1 MREKDPESRGWI
13 LTLPFAEYDRAAV
26 EEGLGRYTAYV
37 GQHERG
43 EETGYEHWQVYLE
56 HATPVRFSTLHNLFP
71 KGHFERRQGIRAQA
85 VEYVTKE
92 ETRVGDRI
100 EHGHIDVTTRQ
111 GQRSDLEEL
120 HGRVMAGESVDDLL
134 MNDHRALL
142 NHRGLREL
150 QTARD
155 NKTKPLELRGVK
167 AFYLYGET
175 RTGKTSYL
183 FDQYGDEMFRVSSYK
198 HPYDAYSDQPV
209 LVLDDFSSQVPMD
222 LMLNILD
229 IYPMQLPCRYRDK
242 WADFETVWVVSNLPL
257 ERQYTDVRDRCPEQ
271 WEAFRARF
279 SQVYCM
285 TADGMQPEA

>member
-1 MREKDPESRGWI
+1 MKEKDFESRGWI

-43 EETGYEHWQVYLE
+43 EDTGYEHWQIYLDNR
-56 HATPVRFSTLHNLFP
+56 TPVRFSTLRKLFP
-71 KGHFERRQGIRAQA
+71 KGHFEVRRGTRIQA

-92 ETRVGDRI
+92 ETRVGDHI

-120 HGRVMAGESVDDLL
+120 HSRVMAGESVDDLL
-134 MNDHRALL
+134 IDDHRALL

-155 NKTKPLELRGVK
+155 NKTKPLELRDVK

-175 RTGKTSYL
+175 RTGKTSFL

-198 HPYDAYSDQPV
+198 HPYDAYSGQPV
-209 LVLDDFSSQVPMD
+209 IVLDDFSSQVPMD

-229 IYPMQLPCRYRDK
+229 VYPMQLPCRYQDK
-242 WADFETVWVVSNLPL
+242 WAEFKTVWVVSNLPL
-257 ERQYTDVRDRCPEQ
+257 ERQYTDFRDRCPEQ
-271 WEAFRARF
+271 WDAFRARF

-285 TADGMQPEA
+285 TVDGIQPEV

>member
-1 MREKDPESRGWI
+1 MKEKDFESRGWV

-43 EETGYEHWQVYLE
+43 EDTGYEHWQIYLDNR
-56 HATPVRFSTLHNLFP
+56 TPIRFSTLRNLFP
-71 KGHFERRQGIRAQA
+71 KGHFEARRGTRIQA

-92 ETRVGDRI
+92 ETRVGDHI

-120 HGRVMAGESVDDLL
+120 HSRVMAGESVDDLL
-134 MNDHRALL
+134 IDDHRALL

-155 NKTKPLELRGVK
+155 NKTKPLELRDVK

-175 RTGKTSYL
+175 RTGKTSFL

-198 HPYDAYSDQPV
+198 HPYDAYSGQPV
-209 LVLDDFSSQVPMD
+209 IVLDDFSSQVPMD

-229 IYPMQLPCRYRDK
+229 IYPMHLPCRYQDK
-242 WADFETVWVVSNLPL
+242 WAEFKTVWVVSNLPL
-257 ERQYTDVRDRCPEQ
+257 ERQYTDYRDRCPEQ
-271 WEAFRARF
+271 WDAFRARF

-285 TADGMQPEA
+285 TADGIQPEV